1 MSAIPKPTLD
11 AAIATLR
18 DRDEYRVILDFI
30 RDCREQTFAD
40 LTMASD
46 PNEVMKL
53 AGGTARLDELLQ
65 ILRG

>member
-1 MSAIPKPTLD
+1 MSGIPKPTLD

-30 RDCREQTFAD
+30 RDERERCLAD
-40 LTMASD
+40 LGPVTD
-46 PNEVMKL
+46 PHEVMKL
-53 AGGTARLDELLQ
+53 AGGVARIDELLQ

>member
-1 MSAIPKPTLD
+1 MSTIPKPTLD
-11 AAIATLR
+11 AAIATLS

-30 RDCREQTFAD
+30 RDERERTFAD
-40 LTMASD
+40 LGAASD
-46 PNEVMKL
+46 PHEVMKL